1 MNTLKLLVA
10 GAAVGVIL
18 VAFRDFENDAWHSPT
33 LDLRGRSPAPTDET
47 EPILGYDGMDVDTL
61 TDWLAEARLDRTTL
75 RRIRTYES
83 AHRARQAV
91 LSAVDAQI
99 G

>member
-1 MNTLKLLVA
+1 MNTLKLLVG

-18 VAFRDFENDAWHSPT
+18 TAFRDFENNAWFAPT
-33 LDLRGRSPAPTDET
+33 LGLRSTPVSPINET
-47 EPILGYDGMDVDTL
+47 EPILGYDGMDVETL
-61 TDWLAEARLDRTTL
+61 RDWLAEARLDRATL
-75 RRIRTYES
+75 RRIREYES
-83 AHRARQAV
+83 AHRARQSV